1 MGERNLMWLSI
12 ISGVKELGS
21 IWLKSRKAK
30 AEAEIAF
37 QNKLAQTEADWDVVA
52 QQQAQYSWKDEL
64 ITIIWYSPLVVA
76 WFEPEKAMEWVE
88 WVSKLPYFYQFGMF
102 GIMAASFG
110 LRWYFKQQSFRVS
123 KGKADK

>member
-1 MGERNLMWLSI
+1 MIWSSI
-12 ISGVKELGS
+12 VLGIKELGAL
-21 IWLKSRKAK
+21 WLKKKKAT

-37 QNKLAQTEADWDVVA
+37 RNSLAKSEADWDVIA

-64 ITIIWYSPLVVA
+64 ITLIWFAPLVVA
-76 WFEPEKAMEWVE
+76 WFEPEEATRWVE

-110 LRWYFKQQSFRVS
+110 LRWYFKRENFKLTKERA
-123 KGKADK
+123 K

>member
-1 MGERNLMWLSI
+1 MWLSI

-110 LRWYFKQQSFRVS
+110 LRWYFKQQSFKV
-123 KGKADK
+123 KADK